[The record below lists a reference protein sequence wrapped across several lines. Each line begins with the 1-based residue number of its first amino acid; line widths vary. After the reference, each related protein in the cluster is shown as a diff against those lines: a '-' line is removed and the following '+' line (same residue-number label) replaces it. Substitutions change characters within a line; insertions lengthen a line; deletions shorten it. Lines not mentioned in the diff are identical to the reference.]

1 MGFIVPNDQLKD
13 FYSKNPP
20 DLKLITYVN
29 KRHFRFLLS
38 TKRFL
43 KIKDRIRNPKDLQ
56 SWLVKLKP
64 LDVYYSTSTYLD
76 PTSVTPRPPEDEYW
90 GPGNIVLGNDIAFD
104 LDRRP
109 LSILNLERAR
119 KDAVKLLV
127 FMTNKGYTLKYLAF
141 SGSKGFHLVFED
153 FDKKIEEDF
162 KLREKKIIE
171 KRRKLVKEI
180 KEIDIIIDSSVTVDT
195 RRIIRLPG
203 TINSKTGYCCSILSE
218 DILNSPISNWI
229 DTIPAI
235 PNHLKIPRFKW
246 KNTFTPKRKT
256 TKKIP
261 RDAEYAYSTYISSS
275 VLGTSG
281 RHAVL
286 ASFPMVSQKKIVES
300 LSKAQ
305 KEYELTD
312 IYLFKLPNNYQA
324 ICLKTVQ
331 RNRYQKILDYTKSYS
346 ANQLRRYNRV
356 SLRMGPL
363 VNSDMN
369 VIEPS
374 AKFET
379 IIECEPAIRTK
390 NYVSQGHILFLK
402 KHGFTPLKYPKIH
415 GSKEFNLIDTE
426 LQI

>member
-1 MGFIVPNDQLKD
+1 M
-13 FYSKNPP
+13 KNPP
-20 DLKLITYVN
+20 NIKLITDIN

-38 TKRFL
+38 NRRFL
-43 KIKDRIRNPKDLQ
+43 KIKDTIHNSKDLQ
-56 SWLVKLKP
+56 RWLVKLKP
-64 LDVYYSTSTYLD
+64 FDVYYSTSTYLD
-76 PTSVTPRPPEDEYW
+76 PTSVTPRPGLDDYW

-104 LDRRP
+104 LDRQP

-119 KDAVKLLV
+119 NDAVKLLA
-127 FMTNKGYTLKYLAF
+127 FMKNKGYTLKYLAF

-153 FDKKIEEDF
+153 FDKQIEEDF

-171 KRRKLVKEI
+171 KRKKLVKEI
-180 KEIDIIIDSSVTVDT
+180 KELGVVIDSSVTVDT

-203 TINSKTGYCCSILSE
+203 TINSKTGYCCSYVSE
-218 DILNSPISNWI
+218 ETLNSPVSNWI
-229 DTIPAI
+229 DDILVL
-235 PNHLKIPRFKW
+235 PNHLKIPRFNW
-246 KNTFTPKRKT
+246 KKITKSKRKKFKKAPKRD
-256 TKKIP
+256 TK
-261 RDAEYAYSTYISSS
+261 YAYSTYISSS

-286 ASFPMVSQKKIVES
+286 ASFSLISQKRIIEI
-300 LSKAQ
+300 LLKAQ
-305 KEYELTD
+305 KEYDLTD

-331 RNRYQKILDYTKSYS
+331 RNRYQKILDYTKSSS

-363 VNSDMN
+363 VDSDMN
-369 VIEPS
+369 IIEPS

-379 IIECEPAIRTK
+379 IIECLPAIRDK
-390 NYVSQGHILFLK
+390 NYVSQGHIIFLK
-402 KHGFTPLKYPKIH
+402 KHGFTPLAYPKIH
-415 GSKEFNLIDTE
+415 GSKEFNLIDAE